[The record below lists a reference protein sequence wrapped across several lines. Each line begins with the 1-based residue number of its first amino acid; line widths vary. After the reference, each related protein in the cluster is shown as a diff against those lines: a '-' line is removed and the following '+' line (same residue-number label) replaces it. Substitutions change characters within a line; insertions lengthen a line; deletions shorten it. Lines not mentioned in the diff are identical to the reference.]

1 MTHGPSGALRL
12 GESTSSSLIAR
23 LKLRDAEA
31 WTRTSQLYAPLVF
44 RWARRA
50 GVDDS
55 DAADVTQDVFHSVAR
70 HIDGF
75 RHDAPG
81 STFRGWLY
89 TIARNKLNDHFRRQ
103 AGNLAAV
110 GGTDALQ
117 RIQELPDSPPDA
129 DEGEAEQCDLA
140 RRAMALLQSDFQPA
154 TWQAFWA
161 TAVDNRPAAEV
172 AAELGISLAA
182 VYKAKSRVLAR
193 LRQEL
198 GP

>member
-1 MTHGPSGALRL
+1 MTHGPSGLIEL
-12 GESTSSSLIAR
+12 GESTSFGLIAR

-31 WTRTSQLYAPLVF
+31 WRRTTRLYAPLVF
-44 RWARRA
+44 RWTRRA
-50 GVDDS
+50 GVRES
-55 DAADVTQDVFHSVAR
+55 DAADVTQDVFHAVAR

-75 RHDAPG
+75 RNDAPG

-89 TIARNKLNDHFRRQ
+89 TIARNKLYDHFRRQ
-103 AGNLAAV
+103 AGDRGAV

-117 RIQELPDSPPDA
+117 QIQELPATPPDGE
-129 DEGEAEQCDLA
+129 EGEAEQSDLA

-172 AAELGISLAA
+172 AANLGISLAA

-198 GP
+198 GS